1 MPEKNQ
7 KLDRF
12 TAKILAEAAAES
24 KRAMEEVE
32 HRREL
37 RLQQAEDEVLKEA
50 YEYIHTEVARIQ
62 SESGRGLSRHRLDN
76 KRTLALRRAERAE
89 EVFAQVREKIAAF
102 TRTPAYTDR
111 LTALLAEALERL
123 PGAREVR
130 VTLRKEDMGLQGTLA
145 ASAPAVHLAFEEGD
159 FHLGGLVVD
168 APELGLRVDSSFD
181 SAAEDLSGRFAELFG
196 VSLSDESERTVLPQ

>member
-24 KRAMEEVE
+24 RRAMEEVE

-62 SESGRGLSRHRLDN
+62 SESGRGLSRHMLDN
-76 KRTLALRRAERAE
+76 KRTLALRRAEMAE

-130 VTLRKEDMGLQGTLA
+130 VTLRKEDMG
-145 ASAPAVHLAFEEGD
+145 PAVHLAFEEGD

>member
-24 KRAMEEVE
+24 RRAMEEVE

-62 SESGRGLSRHRLDN
+62 SESGRGLSRHMLDN
-76 KRTLALRRAERAE
+76 KRTLALRRAEMAE
-89 EVFAQVREKIAAF
+89 EIFARVREKITAF

-145 ASAPAVHLAFEEGD
+145 AAAPAVRLTFEAGD